1 MFALLRK
8 VLRDLTKRRIRSALT
23 ILGIAV
29 GVGGLVAIISTS
41 RNVARAQQELFNA
54 TSQADITYWVWDA
67 PTRLAPLLRA
77 NPRIAAAEL
86 RLTHVTR
93 WRAGGSWMDIELVGI
108 DDFGQVRLNQF
119 ELLKGRYPSASE
131 VLLEVSASRAAGVE
145 EGSEITYRDPGGRE
159 RSLKVSGIS
168 ASPSYLSSS
177 ITKIAVG
184 YVPAT
189 FLRRLMNISGNNQLL
204 IKLHDPRDAQAAAR
218 YVDRLLRQQGLQA
231 GAPEIRHPEQFP
243 GKRELDALIVV
254 MFIFSTLGLVLS
266 SLLVINT
273 LSASVAEQIGEIA
286 ILKAL
291 GATRRQVLFI
301 YLLEA
306 LVYGLLGTPLGIV
319 AGAIGGWRLLA
330 WIGSLGNAAV
340 RFRLAPEGVLL
351 GLGVGLGVSLVA
363 GLAPALQGMRISVRE
378 ALESY
383 GIRSDYGQGWLER
396 RLRGLRHLPPL
407 AAQALRNP
415 SRRRT
420 RTILTLGVIALSTA
434 AFLGAMATKDSVDS
448 AISDIYTTYYADA
461 WTWLDRSVST
471 QFEESFLAVEGVY
484 AAEGWVIANGIVKL
498 AEARLWGLP
507 PQSTLYRQVMRQGRW
522 FRPDE
527 PDAVVLSAELADDQ
541 QVRVGERVEVQANG
555 RSRTFTVVGI
565 AIDNT
570 IFLGGTLA
578 GKAFIPRTTLARL
591 LGQEDGVNLFALG
604 IASRERGIADE
615 ILANVERKFRAYGPG
630 VQPVYAEIESAREA
644 SRLLT
649 LALAA
654 MVIIVALVGSLG
666 ILNTLTLNVAE
677 RRREIAVMRAVGAS
691 DAALVL
697 SFLTE
702 GLALGSLG
710 WLLGFALGYPSAQ
723 LFTAQLGR
731 VLFALPFVLSARAIL
746 GSVAFTLGLATIS
759 SLGPALGA
767 AHTPASA
774 GLRYE

>member
-1 MFALLRK
+1 MLALLRK

-23 ILGIAV
+23 TLGIAV
-29 GVGGLVAIISTS
+29 GVGGLVAITSTA
-41 RNVARAQQELFNA
+41 RNVVRAQHELFDA

-67 PTRLAPLLRA
+67 PTRLATTLRA
-77 NPRIAAAEL
+77 NPRIADAEL
-86 RLTHVTR
+86 RLAHVTR
-93 WRAGGSWMDIELVGI
+93 WRAGGSWMDIELVGL
-108 DDFGQVRLNQF
+108 DDLSQVRLNRF
-119 ELLKGRYPSASE
+119 ELLKGRYPSAGE
-131 VLLEVSASRAAGVE
+131 VLLEISASQEAGVE
-145 EGSEITYRDPGGRE
+145 VGDEIIYRDQGGRE
-159 RSLKVSGIS
+159 RTLLVSGIS

-177 ITKIAVG
+177 ITKLAVG

-189 FLRRLMNISGNNQLL
+189 FLRRLMNISGNNQLF
-204 IKLHDPRDAQAAAR
+204 IRLHDPRDAQAVAR

-231 GAPEIRHPEQFP
+231 GAPEIRQPDEFP

-254 MFIFSTLGLVLS
+254 MFIFSALGLVLS

-273 LSASVAEQIGEIA
+273 LSASIAEQIGEVA
-286 ILKAL
+286 ILKAI
-291 GATRRQVLFI
+291 GATRRQILFL

-306 LVYGLLGTPLGIV
+306 LAYGLLGTPLGIL
-319 AGAIGGWRLLA
+319 AGAVGGWRLLV

-363 GLAPALQGMRISVRE
+363 GLAPALQGMRVSIRE

-383 GIRSDYGQGWLER
+383 GIRSDYGEGWLDR
-396 RLRGLRHLPPL
+396 QLQRLKLPPL
-407 AAQALRNP
+407 AALALRNP

-420 RTILTLGVIALSTA
+420 RTLLTLLVIALSTA
-434 AFLGAMATKDSVDS
+434 AFLGATATRDSVNS
-448 AISDIYTTYYADA
+448 AIADIYTTYYADA

-507 PQSTLYRQVMRQGRW
+507 ADSTLYRQVMREGRW

-527 PDAVVLSAELADDQ
+527 PEAVVLSAELADDQ
-541 QVRVGERVEVQANG
+541 GIRVGERVIVQANG
-555 RSRTFTVVGI
+555 RSRTLTVVGI
-565 AIDNT
+565 AVDNT

-578 GKAFIPRTTLARL
+578 GKAFIPRASLARL

-604 IASRERGIADE
+604 IASRERQVADE

-649 LALAA
+649 LGLAA
-654 MVIIVALVGSLG
+654 MVLIVALVGALG
-666 ILNTLTLNVAE
+666 ILNTLTLNVTE
-677 RRREIAVMRAVGAS
+677 RRREIAVMRAVGATN
-691 DAALVL
+691 AALIL
-697 SFLTE
+697 SFLAE

-710 WLLGFALGYPSAQ
+710 WLIGLAIGYPAGQ
-723 LFTAQLGR
+723 LFTAQLSR
-731 VLFALPFVLSARAIL
+731 VLFTLPFVLSARAIL
-746 GSVAFTLGLATIS
+746 GSIVFTLGLAVLS

>member
-1 MFALLRK
+1 
-8 VLRDLTKRRIRSALT
+8 
-23 ILGIAV
+23 
-29 GVGGLVAIISTS
+29 
-41 RNVARAQQELFNA
+41 
-54 TSQADITYWVWDA
+54 
-67 PTRLAPLLRA
+67 
-77 NPRIAAAEL
+77 
-86 RLTHVTR
+86 
-93 WRAGGSWMDIELVGI
+93 MDIELVGL
-108 DDFGQVRLNQF
+108 DDLSQVRLNRF
-119 ELLKGRYPSASE
+119 ELLKGRYPSAGE
-131 VLLEVSASRAAGVE
+131 VLLEISDSRAAGVE
-145 EGSEITYRDPGGRE
+145 VGDEITYRDQGGRE
-159 RSLKVSGIS
+159 RALKVSGIS

-177 ITKIAVG
+177 ITKVAVG

-189 FLRRLMNISGNNQLL
+189 FLRRLMNISGSNQLL
-204 IKLHDPRDAQAAAR
+204 IKLHDPRDVQAVTR

-231 GAPEIRHPEQFP
+231 GAPEIRQPDEFP

-254 MFIFSTLGLVLS
+254 MFIFSALGLVLS

-306 LVYGLLGTPLGIV
+306 LAYGLLGTPLGIL
-319 AGAIGGWRLLA
+319 AGAVGGWRLLA

-340 RFRLAPEGVLL
+340 RFRLAPEGMLL
-351 GLGVGLGVSLVA
+351 GLGVGLGVSLLA
-363 GLAPALQGMRISVRE
+363 GLVPALQGMRVSIRE

-383 GIRSDYGQGWLER
+383 GIRSDYGEGWLDR
-396 RLRGLRHLPPL
+396 QLQRLRHLPPL

-420 RTILTLGVIALSTA
+420 RTLLTLGVIALSTA
-434 AFLGAMATKDSVDS
+434 AFLGATATRDSVNS
-448 AISDIYTTYYADA
+448 AIADIYTTYYADA
-461 WTWLDRSVST
+461 WTWLNRSVST

-507 PQSTLYRQVMRQGRW
+507 ADSTLYRQVMREGRW

-527 PDAVVLSAELADDQ
+527 PEAVVLSAELAEDQ
-541 QVRVGERVEVQANG
+541 EVRVGERVVVQANG
-555 RSRTFTVVGI
+555 RSRTLTVVGI
-565 AIDNT
+565 AVDNT

-578 GKAFIPRTTLARL
+578 GKAFIPRATLARL

-604 IASRERGIADE
+604 IASRERKVADE

-649 LALAA
+649 LGLAA
-654 MVIIVALVGSLG
+654 MVVIVALVGALG
-666 ILNTLTLNVAE
+666 ILNTLTLNVTE
-677 RRREIAVMRAVGAS
+677 RRQEIAVMRAVGATN
-691 DAALVL
+691 AALIL

-710 WLLGFALGYPSAQ
+710 WLIGLAIGYPAGQ
-723 LFTAQLGR
+723 LFTAQLSR
-731 VLFALPFVLSARAIL
+731 VLFTLPFVLSTRAIL
-746 GSVAFTLGLATIS
+746 ASIAFTLGLAVIS